1 MVGLL
6 GHKLKHSLSKQ
17 IHELIVPSRPYQ
29 MVEKESIVDFM
40 EKKEFSAINVT
51 IPYKETVIPFC
62 QELDPLA
69 SILSS
74 VNTITNKN
82 GVLKGY
88 NTDYQG
94 FLDMLG
100 YEGVTI
106 EHKTVIILGNGATAS
121 MVDYAC
127 KNLQAKQVK
136 KIVRTMRSTDE
147 LLVGSLERMED
158 VDIIINTTPVGM
170 YPSNYN
176 NPFVDLKL
184 FPNATVVIDIVY
196 NPLKTKLLQVAT
208 SLGKKAI
215 NGLYMLVAQ
224 AFYAE
229 EIFLNKRLDPSLIL
243 STYQTMLYH
252 QTNIVLIGMPTSGK
266 TTIGKLLSYDLKRP
280 FYDIDQMIEETF
292 GNISSI
298 FAEKGELAFREYETL
313 TIAEVAKY
321 QGVIISTGGGVIKN
335 KKNIDYLSQN
345 GIIVFINRTLDRL
358 MESDVSNRPLLKS
371 SQDIKTLFLE
381 RHQLYLDYCDILVDN
396 NSTFSDVITKIKE
409 NVYEATRH

>member
-1 MVGLL
+1 
-6 GHKLKHSLSKQ
+6 
-17 IHELIVPSRPYQ
+17 
-29 MVEKESIVDFM
+29 
-40 EKKEFSAINVT
+40 
-51 IPYKETVIPFC
+51 
-62 QELDPLA
+62 
-69 SILSS
+69 
-74 VNTITNKN
+74 
-82 GVLKGY
+82 
-88 NTDYQG
+88 
-94 FLDMLG
+94 
-100 YEGVTI
+100 
-106 EHKTVIILGNGATAS
+106 
-121 MVDYAC
+121 
-127 KNLQAKQVK
+127 
-136 KIVRTMRSTDE
+136 MRSTDE